1 MLLVLVYTV
10 LIAAVSLLGGW
21 IPRWIEPTHRRMEFA
36 VSFVAGVILGVALLH
51 MLPHAVLA
59 LPRPMELGWAALA
72 GLMSMFFV
80 ERFFCFHHHD
90 PPEALVEAERSAAG
104 QLELPPAREPT
115 APATHPPHD
124 PRTASAQHH
133 GAHATH
139 GHTTLG
145 HATQGQ
151 ATHGHATRVHAADT
165 HGRSAAL
172 HGHELTWTGAFVGL
186 TLHSLV
192 DGFALAASIEVDR
205 HAASNWPAGLGM
217 FLVVFLHKPFD
228 SLTLGTLMAAR
239 GFSRAWRNVVNIAFA
254 LVVLVGMGA
263 FYLLYLGTQPPGA
276 EVPEPTSAIVGY
288 SLAFAAG
295 ALLCVS
301 LSDLLPELQFHQ
313 HDRWKLSLA
322 LLLGLA
328 VAAAVSWAEG
338 HVHDHQRSGTPPARV
353 SGMLQG

>member
-1 MLLVLVYTV
+1 MGMLLVLVYTV
-10 LIAAVSLLGGW
+10 LIVAVSLLGGW

-36 VSFVAGVILGVALLH
+36 VSFVAGVILGVAMLH

-72 GLMSMFFV
+72 GLLCMFFV

-90 PPEALVEAERSAAG
+90 PPEALVAAERSVGG
-104 QLELPPAREPT
+104 QLDRLPQQAPT
-115 APATHPPHD
+115 AP
-124 PRTASAQHH
+124 
-133 GAHATH
+133 GAHFPH
-139 GHTTLG
+139 
-145 HATQGQ
+145 HACS
-151 ATHGHATRVHAADT
+151 AEA
-165 HGRSAAL
+165 HGRSGAL

-239 GFSRAWRNVVNIAFA
+239 GFSRPWRNVVNIAFA
-254 LVVLVGMGA
+254 MVVLLGMGI
-263 FYLLYLGTQPPGA
+263 FYLLYLGMQRPATDVQGG
-276 EVPEPTSAIVGY
+276 TSAIVGY

-328 VAAAVSWAEG
+328 VAAAVAWAEG
-338 HVHDHQRSGTPPARV
+338 HVHDHQGSPPV
-353 SGMLQG
+353 QLPDGSPS